1 MSTTSATTMKRRFII
16 INHLSDFKDH
26 FYDFKGPSNTSCLR
40 SQWGEQDSFELYVL
54 RASLTVLLNPAK

>member
-1 MSTTSATTMKRRFII
+1 MSTTSATTMKRRF

-40 SQWGEQDSFELYVL
+40 SQWGEHNSFELSAL
-54 RASLTVLLNPAK
+54 RASLTVLLNPAKL